1 MATGHQ
7 HGGGQGGPGPV
18 AVKDRPYFWDDD
30 GEPLNYL
37 GQVINPICAGFMDVF
52 AGTGAELVLALEVAS
67 PEC

>member
-1 MATGHQ
+1 M
-7 HGGGQGGPGPV
+7 